1 MNLEE
6 INAEKEK
13 AFKDLSEIQMA
24 LSDGRVAFE
33 KMKEEQEKYF
43 ELRENEAVE
52 RIRAVFDTMKEV
64 FTEINTNADDLRRF
78 KSDLIEFFNKVT
90 KLSKEAR
97 AASGNFQAI
106 ILNGNEMFDKKVEEI
121 SLLKNDL
128 VEERKSIAEDRNA
141 LKEETQKL
149 AEDIRAMMDKRN
161 AFERAWKELEDK
173 EKAYNKKVKK
183 LKE

>member
-1 MNLEE
+1 MTPEELE
-6 INAEKEK
+6 AEKNKSFK
-13 AFKDLSEIQMA
+13 ALSEIQMA

-43 ELRENEAVE
+43 TLRENEAVE

-64 FTEINTNADDLRRF
+64 FIEINTNADDLNRF
-78 KSDLIEFFNKVT
+78 KSDLIDFFNKVT
-90 KLSKEAR
+90 DLSKEAR

-106 ILNGNEMFDKKVEEI
+106 ILNGNEIFDKKVEEI
-121 SLLKNDL
+121 SLLKHDL
-128 VEERKSIAEDRNA
+128 VEERKEIAKDRNL

-149 AEDIRAMMDKRN
+149 EEERRAVMDKRN

-173 EKAYNKKVKK
+173 EKDYKKKTKK